1 MSIIALLDLR
11 VCWDKDTKSSEFVN
25 TSLSLVNGEEHLID
39 VIKREVRKKMID
51 ESRIIDYQ
59 QDIKSAKN
67 ADGKDV
73 SNILKVPLSL
83 SIKKFKNRH
92 DDEIEITV
100 VLDKP
105 APAASSSAS
114 NPAANEELPKGQ
126 KLITNYPRKPAG
138 HHHRL
143 VSTPYVEPKLRQMKI
158 GETRPLRPG
167 DSTDDMDTV

>member
-1 MSIIALLDLR
+1 MSFLALLDLR
-11 VCWDKDTKSSEFVN
+11 VCWDKDTKSSEFVH
-25 TSLSLVNGEEHLID
+25 TSLSLVHGEEHLID

-92 DDEIEITV
+92 DDEIEI
-100 VLDKP
+100 P
-105 APAASSSAS
+105 W
-114 NPAANEELPKGQ
+114 
-126 KLITNYPRKPAG
+126 Y
-138 HHHRL
+138 
-143 VSTPYVEPKLRQMKI
+143 
-158 GETRPLRPG
+158 
-167 DSTDDMDTV
+167 